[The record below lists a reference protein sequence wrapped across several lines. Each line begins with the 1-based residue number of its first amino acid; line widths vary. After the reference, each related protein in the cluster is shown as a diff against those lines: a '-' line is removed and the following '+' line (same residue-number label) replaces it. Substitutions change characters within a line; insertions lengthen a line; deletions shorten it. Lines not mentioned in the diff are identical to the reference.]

1 MENLMAVYGYVR
13 VSTSTQDI
21 EKQRYEILNYA
32 LARNLKVEEIVEEVV
47 SGKSSYNERALGR
60 LLEKL
65 KKNDILIVTEFS
77 RLGRKLM
84 EVMDILHR
92 LMQGHVK
99 LYITKGN
106 LELGDNIQ
114 SKVLAFAFGLAAEIE
129 RELISARTKE
139 ALAKLKA
146 ENKPVGRPK
155 GSLSKSKLDG
165 KESEIDRYLS
175 KKISIASI
183 CKLLEVAPST
193 FYSFCQ
199 NRGIDVWKY
208 QG

>member
-1 MENLMAVYGYVR
+1 MTVYGYVR
-13 VSTSTQDI
+13 ISTQGQDI

-32 LARNLKVEEIVEEVV
+32 LERKLKIDEIVEEVV
-47 SGKSSYNERALGR
+47 SGKSSYKDRELGK
-60 LLEKL
+60 LLDKL
-65 KKNDILIVTEFS
+65 QKGDILIVPEFS

-84 EVMDILHR
+84 EVMEILHT
-92 LMQGHVK
+92 LMKDHVK

-155 GSLSKSKLDG
+155 GALSKSKIDG
-165 KESEIDRYLS
+165 KEAEIDRYLC
-175 KKISIASI
+175 KRISIASI

-193 FYSFCQ
+193 FYNFCQ
-199 NRGIDVWKY
+199 HRGIDVRKY
-208 QG
+208 KKK

>member
-1 MENLMAVYGYVR
+1 MAVYGYVR

>member
-1 MENLMAVYGYVR
+1 MAIYGYVR
-13 VSTSTQDI
+13 VSTPEQDI

-32 LARNLKVEEIVEEVV
+32 HGRNLKIDEIIEEVV
-47 SGKSSYNERALGR
+47 SGKNSYKDRELGR
-60 LLEKL
+60 LLDKL
-65 KKNDILIVTEFS
+65 KKDDILIVSEFS
-77 RLGRKLM
+77 RLGRRLM
-84 EVMDILHR
+84 EVMEILHR
-92 LMQGHVK
+92 MMEDRVK

-106 LELGDNIQ
+106 MELGDNIQ

-146 ENKPVGRPK
+146 EHKHVGRPK

-175 KKISIASI
+175 KRISIASI

-199 NRGIDVWKY
+199 YRGIDIRKY
-208 QG
+208 KTL

>member
-1 MENLMAVYGYVR
+1 MVVYGYVR
-13 VSTSTQDI
+13 VSTSAQDI

-32 LARNLKVEEIVEEVV
+32 LTRNLKVDEIVEEVV
-47 SGKSSYNERALGR
+47 SGKSPYKERALGR
-60 LLEKL
+60 LLEKV
-65 KKNDILIVTEFS
+65 KKNDMLIVTEFS

-84 EVMDILHR
+84 EVMEILHQ

-175 KKISIASI
+175 KKISITSI

-199 NRGIDVWKY
+199 SRGIDVWKY
-208 QG
+208 QDR